1 MKKALKVIALMAIG
15 LLTYLLTGAS
25 CAPKTVIAVNGSL
38 FGRPFETTVDN
49 ELAKL
54 MLTEPQSEEVAALF
68 SAYKDRPLNT
78 NTLSEIAAVHS
89 MDVAT
94 LYFLQR
100 AYAGEQNA
108 HAQDSYLNNLD
119 QLSTGNTGEPLA
131 PLKDYYVAFV
141 PGLDYNDT
149 TNGGN
154 FARQRRLLT
163 AGGVANELILTDD
176 WGMTDTNAAVVAARL
191 KELSTEHEKIIV
203 VSASKGGLET
213 AVALGRVLK
222 PEETGA
228 IKAWVSVGG
237 ILKGSPVAD
246 TYLHWPKCWVAEIG
260 LMTVGQK
267 IGLVQDVSYAKRETE
282 FADLVFPEHIKCV
295 HFIGAPLTTQ
305 VHKRIRSHYCSIKE
319 FGPNDG
325 ITPLADEVSNNG
337 IIISEL
343 GLDHYYSSPDID
355 KKTIAL
361 ALVVAEQGPS
371 PYPHP

>member
-1 MKKALKVIALMAIG
+1 MKKALRYLAILTAGMAVYF
-15 LLTYLLTGAS
+15 LFGAS
-25 CAPKTVIAVNGSL
+25 CIADTGITVSGTL
-38 FGRPFETTVDN
+38 FGRPIETTVDDP
-49 ELAKL
+49 LAKR
-54 MLTEPQSEEVAALF
+54 MLAEPESEEVMALF
-68 SAYKDRPLNT
+68 AAYAGRPLNT
-78 NTLSEIAAVHS
+78 NTLAEIAAAHS

-100 AYAGEQNA
+100 AYTNEQNA
-108 HAQDSYLNNLD
+108 RAQDSYLDNLD
-119 QLSTGNTGEPLA
+119 VLNACNTGEPLA

-163 AGGVANELILTDD
+163 AGGVANELILTED
-176 WGMTDTNAAVVAARL
+176 WGLTDANAEVVAKRL
-191 KELSTEHEKIIV
+191 KELSAEHEKIIV

-222 PEETGA
+222 QEETTS

-246 TYLHWPKCWVAEIG
+246 TYLHWPKCWKAEIG
-260 LMTVGQK
+260 LLFVGK
-267 IGLVQDVSYAKRETE
+267 DIGTVQDVSYEKRASE
-282 FADLVFPEHIKCV
+282 FDGLMFPEHIKCV

-319 FGPNDG
+319 EFGPNDG
-325 ITPLADEVSNNG
+325 ITPLADEVSTNG

-355 KKTIAL
+355 TKTIAL
-361 ALVVAEQGPS
+361 ALVVAGTETCR
-371 PYPHP
+371 